1 MERNWISDQSF
12 FRVDVDIGR
21 HDCARRVLEFKL
33 LHQAGEENE
42 KLFLR
47 QRLSETVPL
56 SKTKRN
62 DPLVVD
68 ELSVLVDE
76 PCGVKHVRI
85 LEQLWVMHRMV
96 QARHDSGSLWN
107 GVLANLDFLK
117 SVVRETQ
124 VDQAAYP
131 ETLQQ
136 DSVGVG
142 RVFPVTEAGKS
153 LMANNLKKI
162 KRIFSLALNSYVNF
176 DG

>member
-1 MERNWISDQSF
+1 MEWNWIPDQSF
-12 FRVDVDIGR
+12 FRVDVDVGR
-21 HDCARRVLEFKL
+21 HDCAGSMLEFKL
-33 LHQAGEENE
+33 LHQASEENKE
-42 KLFLR
+42 LFLG
-47 QRLSETVPL
+47 QRLSKTEAL
-56 SKTKRN
+56 SQTKCN
-62 DPLVVD
+62 DPLVMD
-68 ELSVLVDE
+68 KLSVLVDE

>member
-1 MERNWISDQSF
+1 MERSWISDQSF
-12 FRVDVDIGR
+12 LRIDVDVRR
-21 HDCARRVLEFKL
+21 HDFAGCVLELKL
-33 LHQAGEENE
+33 LHQACEENE
-42 KLFLR
+42 ELFLS
-47 QRLSETVPL
+47 QRLSETEAL
-56 SKTKRN
+56 SETKWN
-62 DPLVVD
+62 DTLVMD
-68 ELSVLVDE
+68 ELSSLVDE